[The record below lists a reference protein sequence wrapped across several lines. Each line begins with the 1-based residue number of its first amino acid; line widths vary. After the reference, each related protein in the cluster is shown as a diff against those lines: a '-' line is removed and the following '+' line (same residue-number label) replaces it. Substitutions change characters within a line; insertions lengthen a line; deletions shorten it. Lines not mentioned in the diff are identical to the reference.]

1 MKKSLNYGKIIA
13 KRDIYDK
20 KNQQTFVASF
30 NFLVKPEW
38 TRSTVISYTR
48 VARFAVGRNK
58 KKRADTST
66 LLPLVGL
73 SGLEP
78 PTPTL
83 SGWCSNRLSYNPIL
97 NFICVKLTFAPFCN
111 FTSAKNVKRRW
122 CACKMGINLGSKFVV
137 EVIGFEPMTP
147 CLQGRCSSQLSY
159 TPTECSNI
167 LTK

>member
-1 MKKSLNYGKIIA
+1 MALRVVPPWQSSALHLLKSKHKVGELIKKTWLNCQVI
-13 KRDIYDK
+13 
-20 KNQQTFVASF
+20 NLVVA
-30 NFLVKPEW
+30 
-38 TRSTVISYTR
+38 
-48 VARFAVGRNK
+48 
-58 KKRADTST
+58 
-66 LLPLVGL
+66 